1 MFKRILVQYG
11 VEKNTIKVFLFL
23 LYCVF
28 SSLLSLFIYM
38 AVFYPTEFL
47 LTEKLIVAERVSLI
61 ISSSFLLS
69 IIAVIALTDWKKSVT
84 PFFAGGLIFVL
95 AGINFFGNKY
105 YFQVKS
111 RYELNPKIFQIEPKE
126 GLRGQFVTVNGNNFV
141 YEGKIGKVLLGKNE
155 ADILIWEEDKI
166 MFEQPFLPRYGIEKL
181 YIVRSDGA
189 ESNRVNYYV
198 KNPGE

>member
-1 MFKRILVQYG
+1 MMFKRILVQYG

-95 AGINFFGNKY
+95 AGINFFGNSVHTNVFDVIPIESSG
-105 YFQVKS
+105 YFVLAVS
-111 RYELNPKIFQIEPKE
+111 FFSMGMIV
-126 GLRGQFVTVNGNNFV
+126 FVG
-141 YEGKIGKVLLGKNE
+141 
-155 ADILIWEEDKI
+155 
-166 MFEQPFLPRYGIEKL
+166 
-181 YIVRSDGA
+181 VR
-189 ESNRVNYYV
+189 
-198 KNPGE
+198 K